1 MPYSIKVEGDKY
13 AKAFGRNLPLSLKD
27 SVNLCRALKGMKL
40 DDAKDYLEEVIKKK
54 KAVPYFRYLDSISHR
69 KGMGP
74 GRYPVKEAK
83 YILKVLENAEANA
96 EDKELDTDS
105 LYIMHIA
112 AHKGEVY
119 KRYMPRAMGRST
131 EIRRD
136 RVHIE
141 VILEEREEKEE

>member
-1 MPYSIKVEGDKY
+1 MPYSIKVDGEKY
-13 AKAFGRNLPLSLKD
+13 AKSFGRNLPISLKD

-40 DDAKDYLEEVIKKK
+40 DDAKEYLEDIIKKK
-54 KAVPYFRYLDSISHR
+54 RAVPYFRYLDSISHR
-69 KGMGP
+69 RGIGP
-74 GRYPVKEAK
+74 GKYPVKEAK

-96 EDKELDTDS
+96 ENKDLDTDN

-112 AHKGEVY
+112 AHKGQIY
-119 KRYMPRAMGRST
+119 KRYMPRAFGRST

-141 VILEEREEKEE
+141 VILEEREEEEE

>member
-1 MPYSIKVEGDKY
+1 MPYSIKVDGEKY
-13 AKAFGRNLPLSLKD
+13 AKSFGRNLPISLKD

-40 DDAKDYLEEVIKKK
+40 DDAKEYLEDIIKKRR
-54 KAVPYFRYLDSISHR
+54 AVPYFRYLDSISHR
-69 KGMGP
+69 RGIGP
-74 GRYPVKEAK
+74 GKYPVKEAK

-96 EDKELDTDS
+96 ENKDLDTDN

-112 AHKGEVY
+112 AHKGQIY
-119 KRYMPRAMGRST
+119 KRYMPRAFGRST

-141 VILEEREEKEE
+141 VILEEREEEEE

>member
-1 MPYSIKVEGDKY
+1 MSYSIKVEGEKY
-13 AKAFGRNLPLSLKD
+13 AKAFGKNLPISIKD
-27 SVNLCRALKGMKL
+27 AVNLCRSLKGMKL
-40 DDAKDYLEEVIKKK
+40 DDAKDYLEDVMNKR

-69 KGMGP
+69 RGIGP

-96 EDKELDTDS
+96 ENKDLDTDN

-112 AHKGEVY
+112 AHKGEIY
-119 KRYMPRAMGRST
+119 KRYTPRAMGRST

-136 RVHIE
+136 QVHIE
-141 VILEEREEKEE
+141 VILEEREEE

>member
-13 AKAFGRNLPLSLKD
+13 AKAFGRNLPISLKD
-27 SVNLCRALKGMKL
+27 SVNLCRALKGMRL
-40 DDAKDYLEEVIKKK
+40 EDAKDYLEDVIKKK
-54 KAVPYFRYLDSISHR
+54 RAVPYFRYLDSVSHR

-74 GRYPVKEAK
+74 GKYPVKEAK
-83 YILKVLENAEANA
+83 HILKVLENAEANA
-96 EDKELDTDS
+96 EDKELDTDNV
-105 LYIMHIA
+105 YIMHIA

-119 KRYMPRAMGRST
+119 KRYMPRAQGRST

-136 RVHIE
+136 MVHIE

>member
-13 AKAFGRNLPLSLKD
+13 AKSFGRDLPVSLKD
-27 SVNLCRALKGMKL
+27 SVNLCRALRGMKL
-40 DDAKDYLEEVIKKK
+40 EDAKDFLEDVIKRERP
-54 KAVPYFRYLDSISHR
+54 VPYFRYLDSISHR

-96 EDKELDTDS
+96 ENKELDTEN

-112 AHKGEVY
+112 AHKGRIRKSY
-119 KRYMPRAMGRST
+119 IPRAYGRST

-141 VILEEREEKEE
+141 VILEEREVE

>member
-1 MPYSIKVEGDKY
+1 MPYSIKVDGEKY
-13 AKAFGRNLPLSLKD
+13 AKSFGRNLPISLKD

-40 DDAKDYLEEVIKKK
+40 DDAKGYLEDIIKKK
-54 KAVPYFRYLDSISHR
+54 RAVPYFRYLDSISHR
-69 KGMGP
+69 RGIGP
-74 GRYPVKEAK
+74 GKYPVKEAK

-96 EDKELDTDS
+96 ENKDLDTDN

-112 AHKGEVY
+112 AHKGQIY
-119 KRYMPRAMGRST
+119 KRYMPRAFGRST

-141 VILEEREEKEE
+141 VILEEREEEEE

>member
-1 MPYSIKVEGDKY
+1 MPYSIKVDGEKY
-13 AKAFGRNLPLSLKD
+13 AKSFGRNLPISLKD

-40 DDAKDYLEEVIKKK
+40 DDAKEYLEGIIKKK
-54 KAVPYFRYLDSISHR
+54 RAVPYFRYLDSISHR
-69 KGMGP
+69 RGIGP
-74 GRYPVKEAK
+74 GKYPVKEAK

-96 EDKELDTDS
+96 ENKDLDTDN

-112 AHKGEVY
+112 AHKGQIY
-119 KRYMPRAMGRST
+119 KRYMPRAFGRST

-141 VILEEREEKEE
+141 VILEEREEEEE